1 METQTTVL
9 NVVTW
14 VKNQK
19 KSREEIQ
26 KINVPHHQQQNQQRQ
41 HIQHVFFYVNTTLVK
56 INHDF

>member
-1 METQTTVL
+1 METQTAVL

-26 KINVPHHQQQNQQRQ
+26 KINVPHHHQQNQQRQ
-41 HIQHVFFYVNTTLVK
+41 HIQQHVFT
-56 INHDF
+56 